1 VNGCRCD
8 DCTESNRVYFRQRR
22 ASQTAPG
29 GASAPPG
36 PVESGVVA
44 EIAAV
49 AESRPGLAATARA
62 MARLLDDPRATSQ
75 QPAAAKVLIGLLDE
89 LRSTSA
95 RRRRGGL
102 AVVRTMTEGRA

>member
-1 VNGCRCD
+1 
-8 DCTESNRVYFRQRR
+8 
-22 ASQTAPG
+22 
-29 GASAPPG
+29 
-36 PVESGVVA
+36 
-44 EIAAV
+44 
-49 AESRPGLAATARA
+49 